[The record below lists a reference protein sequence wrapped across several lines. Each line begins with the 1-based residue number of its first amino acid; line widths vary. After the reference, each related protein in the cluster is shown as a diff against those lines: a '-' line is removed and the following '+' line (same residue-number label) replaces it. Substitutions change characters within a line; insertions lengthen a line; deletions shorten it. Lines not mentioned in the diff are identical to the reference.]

1 MSRSSIN
8 YSFYAAFSFSEA
20 LNENSLKLVKS
31 IPVMRKYNI
40 VILTSKNWKY
50 INYYMEMAKLKLER
64 DSIFTLEEK

>member
-1 MSRSSIN
+1 
-8 YSFYAAFSFSEA
+8 
-20 LNENSLKLVKS
+20 
-31 IPVMRKYNI
+31 MRKYNI